1 MAENIP
7 KLKKD
12 TTPQINET
20 QQQTSNSMNKK
31 KSTLILTIV
40 KLQKDKKKEKT
51 LKAVKGIIIETESL
65 LFN

>member
-12 TTPQINET
+12 TNPQINET
-20 QQQTSNSMNKK
+20 QQQTSNSINKK

-40 KLQKDKKKEKT
+40 KLQKDKKRK
-51 LKAVKGIIIETESL
+51 L
-65 LFN
+65 